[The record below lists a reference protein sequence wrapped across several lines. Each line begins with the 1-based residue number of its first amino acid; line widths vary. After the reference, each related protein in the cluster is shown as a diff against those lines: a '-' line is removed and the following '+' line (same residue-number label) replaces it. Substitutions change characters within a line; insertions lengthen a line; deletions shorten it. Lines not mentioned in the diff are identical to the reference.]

1 MNLKDNLKDIIQIE
15 TLRSEV
21 SKINIESYLVG
32 GFVRDLIIGI
42 KGKDIDIMTI
52 GDPFD
57 LVDNLSKLKGFSK
70 VSFYKNYGTA
80 SIKCNDY
87 DLEFVGARKES
98 YSSESRNPIVTSGL
112 FDDDMNRRDFT
123 INAICISLNK
133 DYGNIIDKFYG
144 IEDIKNKII
153 RTCDEPIKTFSD
165 DPLRMIRAIRFAS
178 QLDFDI
184 EEKTFESIIK
194 NAQRIEI
201 ISKERISNELNKI
214 ILSKKP
220 SYGFKLLYSSGLLKI
235 IFPEMNN
242 LQGVEKV
249 NKHSHKDNFY
259 HTLEVLDNISQ
270 ISNSLWL
277 RWAAILHDIAKPQTK
292 RYSEKVGWTFH
303 GHEDLGSKLVPKI
316 FKRLRLPLDDKMKH
330 VSKLVKLH
338 LRPIS
343 LVKDHITDSAIR
355 RLLYE
360 AGDDIDDLIKYFTEL
375 FTGDIKRHI
384 DLIPIIKSK
393 YINYEWPGNIR
404 ELRNIIERHIILGDK
419 YEEDVDTSQDSELTN
434 QNVISLPLKN
444 ARKVFEKNYLQSQI
458 NRFDGNISKTASFI
472 GMERSALHR
481 KLKQLGLTED
491 LKK

>member
-1 MNLKDNLKDIIQIE
+1 MNLKDKLKDIIHIE

-80 SIKCNDY
+80 SIKFNDY

-153 RTCDEPIKTFSD
+153 RTCDEPIKTFAD

-184 EEKTFESIIK
+184 EEKTFASINQNVK
-194 NAQRIEI
+194 RIEI

-235 IFPEMNN
+235 IF
-242 LQGVEKV
+242 VC
-249 NKHSHKDNFY
+249 
-259 HTLEVLDNISQ
+259 
-270 ISNSLWL
+270 
-277 RWAAILHDIAKPQTK
+277 
-292 RYSEKVGWTFH
+292 
-303 GHEDLGSKLVPKI
+303 
-316 FKRLRLPLDDKMKH
+316 
-330 VSKLVKLH
+330 
-338 LRPIS
+338 
-343 LVKDHITDSAIR
+343 
-355 RLLYE
+355 LL
-360 AGDDIDDLIKYFTEL
+360 F
-375 FTGDIKRHI
+375 
-384 DLIPIIKSK
+384 
-393 YINYEWPGNIR
+393 
-404 ELRNIIERHIILGDK
+404 
-419 YEEDVDTSQDSELTN
+419 
-434 QNVISLPLKN
+434 
-444 ARKVFEKNYLQSQI
+444 
-458 NRFDGNISKTASFI
+458 
-472 GMERSALHR
+472 
-481 KLKQLGLTED
+481 
-491 LKK
+491 

>member
-1 MNLKDNLKDIIQIE
+1 MNLKDKLKYISHIE
-15 TLRSEV
+15 TIRREV

-32 GFVRDLIIGI
+32 GFVRDLIIG
-42 KGKDIDIMTI
+42 KEGKDIDIMTI

-57 LVDNLSKLKGFSK
+57 LVNNLSKLKGFSK

-80 SIKCNDY
+80 SIKNNDY

-98 YSSESRNPIVTSGL
+98 YTSKSRNPIVTSGL

-133 DYGNIIDKFYG
+133 DYGNVIDKFSG
-144 IEDIKNKII
+144 IIDIKNKII
-153 RTCDEPIKTFSD
+153 KTCDEPIKTFSD

-184 EEKTFESIIK
+184 EEKTFASIIQNVK
-194 NAQRIEI
+194 RIEI

-249 NKHSHKDNFY
+249 NNHSHKDNFY

-270 ISNSLWL
+270 TSNSLWL

-316 FKRLRLPLDDKMKH
+316 FKRLSSHKMK
-330 VSKLVKLH
+330 K
-338 LRPIS
+338 
-343 LVKDHITDSAIR
+343 
-355 RLLYE
+355 
-360 AGDDIDDLIKYFTEL
+360 
-375 FTGDIKRHI
+375 
-384 DLIPIIKSK
+384 
-393 YINYEWPGNIR
+393 
-404 ELRNIIERHIILGDK
+404 
-419 YEEDVDTSQDSELTN
+419 
-434 QNVISLPLKN
+434 
-444 ARKVFEKNYLQSQI
+444 
-458 NRFDGNISKTASFI
+458 
-472 GMERSALHR
+472 
-481 KLKQLGLTED
+481 
-491 LKK
+491 

>member
-1 MNLKDNLKDIIQIE
+1 MNLKDKLKDIIHIE

-184 EEKTFESIIK
+184 EEKTFESIIQ

-277 RWAAILHDIAKPQTK
+277 RWAAVLHDIAKPQTK

-316 FKRLRLPLDDKMKH
+316 FKRLRLPLDEKMKY

-360 AGDDIDDLIKYFTEL
+360 AGDDIDDLMKL
-375 FTGDIKRHI
+375 CRADITTKNPEKAKR
-384 DLIPIIKSK
+384 
-393 YINYEWPGNIR
+393 Y
-404 ELRNIIERHIILGDK
+404 
-419 YEEDVDTSQDSELTN
+419 
-434 QNVISLPLKN
+434 LKN
-444 ARKVFEKNYLQSQI
+444 FDIVEKKMKTVEESDKVKNFQPPISGQEIIDIFAIKPSKMIGELKNEIKNQI
-458 NRFDGNISKTASFI
+458 LDGKIKNDKEEALELLIRLGKSRGLKTI
-472 GMERSALHR
+472 N
-481 KLKQLGLTED
+481 LKQ
-491 LKK
+491 

>member
-1 MNLKDNLKDIIQIE
+1 
-15 TLRSEV
+15 
-21 SKINIESYLVG
+21 
-32 GFVRDLIIGI
+32 
-42 KGKDIDIMTI
+42 
-52 GDPFD
+52 
-57 LVDNLSKLKGFSK
+57 
-70 VSFYKNYGTA
+70 
-80 SIKCNDY
+80 
-87 DLEFVGARKES
+87 
-98 YSSESRNPIVTSGL
+98 
-112 FDDDMNRRDFT
+112 
-123 INAICISLNK
+123 
-133 DYGNIIDKFYG
+133 
-144 IEDIKNKII
+144 
-153 RTCDEPIKTFSD
+153 
-165 DPLRMIRAIRFAS
+165 MIRAIRFAS

-316 FKRLRLPLDDKMKH
+316 FKRLRLPLDEKMKY

-343 LVKDHITDSAIR
+343 LIIDHITDSAVR

-360 AGDDIDDLIKYFTEL
+360 AGDDIDDLMKL
-375 FTGDIKRHI
+375 CRADITTKNPEKAKR
-384 DLIPIIKSK
+384 
-393 YINYEWPGNIR
+393 Y
-404 ELRNIIERHIILGDK
+404 
-419 YEEDVDTSQDSELTN
+419 
-434 QNVISLPLKN
+434 LKN
-444 ARKVFEKNYLQSQI
+444 FDVVEKKMKTVEESDKVKNFQPPISGQEIIDIFAIKPSKMIGELKNEIKNQI
-458 NRFDGNISKTASFI
+458 LDCKIKNDKEEALELLIRLGKSRGLKTI
-472 GMERSALHR
+472 N
-481 KLKQLGLTED
+481 LKQ
-491 LKK
+491 

>member
-444 ARKVFEKNYLQSQI
+444 ARKVIEKNYLQSQI